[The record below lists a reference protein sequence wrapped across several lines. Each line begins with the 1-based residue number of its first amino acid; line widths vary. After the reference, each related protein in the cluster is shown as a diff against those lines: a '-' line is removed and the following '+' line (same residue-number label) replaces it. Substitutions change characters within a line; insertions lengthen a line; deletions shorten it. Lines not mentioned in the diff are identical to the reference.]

1 MSQLDICCS
10 CEAESCEAESCEAE
24 SCEAELCETESIDSC
39 ETEDIITPRA
49 TNILIR
55 NVGEVNWANSFP
67 KRAGIILYDD
77 NGLYLGVDS
86 YTKELTDFGGE
97 INYINEDTISGSIR
111 EYKEET
117 LKTFPSLSWFDIFNA
132 KVVLSDSIV
141 IFLVR
146 VYEDL
151 TPLIKDFN
159 KKKIGIR
166 MLELSD
172 ILYIRKEDIENYKI
186 YRRIKPLL
194 EFVLENYDCI

>member
-1 MSQLDICCS
+1 MSQLNICDSSGS
-10 CEAESCEAESCEAE
+10 CEASSSEAGSGSSEAGSCEAGSC
-24 SCEAELCETESIDSC
+24 DS
-39 ETEDIITPRA
+39 EDIITPRV
-49 TNILIR
+49 TNVLIR
-55 NVGEVNWANSFP
+55 NVGEVNWANSCP
-67 KRAGIILYDD
+67 KRAGIILYDEK
-77 NGLYLGVDS
+77 GLYLGVDS

-159 KKKIGIR
+159 KKKIGKR

-172 ILYIRKEDIENYKI
+172 ILYIRREDIEKYKI
-186 YRRIKPLL
+186 YRRIQPLL
-194 EFVLENYDCI
+194 SFVLENYDWM